1 MFETLLQLHEIK
13 TEGGLIMNVVH
24 IYDTRMIEAGIYGLS
39 IGNDMGITMQV
50 IYLLQFIPIYLV
62 YLERSKELEGWIMYW
77 CGSDL

>member
-1 MFETLLQLHEIK
+1 MQLHEIK